1 MVNPPRAGTITAR
14 LLTAPHLFH
23 PGWLLSASPRTGPP
37 GTGPPGTGPPG
48 TGPPG
53 HGSPGTGPPGTG
65 PPGTGSP
72 GTGPPGTGPPGHGSP
87 GTGPPGHGSP
97 GTGPPG
103 TGSTDRAPSGTAPTS
118 AGPDDPTEPAG
129 RGQRPKWPRTTRVAT
144 GHGRGAGDTE
154 STEGAGS
161 GAIMDAVPFAAA
173 TPIAPA
179 VAGRLAAAVRAAGER
194 LVFACPVA
202 AARSA
207 EVAATIPADGARIH
221 AALQA
226 LGTPDALVVLPDL
239 SAALLTTPA
248 GFAVAAGP
256 RQFVEAAAG
265 ADVRRART
273 GFAEF
278 ALACAKS
285 SMQPLHAARYYGC
298 ALSGRPWRPF
308 WLAWSRAED
317 VPRGSGIGGQLSAMR
332 QFVEGGLSAADFERM
347 FRSARQREMWAGE
360 RAAGPLAAAL
370 DSTCWALDGYVPP
383 DEGYPRTP
391 GQFDLD
397 GLREAVSVALRDV

>member
-1 MVNPPRAGTITAR
+1 MVSPPPAGTVTAR
-14 LLTAPHLFH
+14 LLAAPHLFH
-23 PGWLLSASPRTGPP
+23 PGWLLGVSPRTGPP
-37 GTGPPGTGPPG
+37 GTGGPGTSLAG
-48 TGPPG
+48 TGVP
-53 HGSPGTGPPGTG
+53 
-65 PPGTGSP
+65 
-72 GTGPPGTGPPGHGSP
+72 
-87 GTGPPGHGSP
+87 
-97 GTGPPG
+97 
-103 TGSTDRAPSGTAPTS
+103 DQAPSGTAPAW
-118 AGPDDPTEPAG
+118 AGPDDHPEGAG
-129 RGQRPKWPRTTRVAT
+129 RGERPKWPHSTRVAA
-144 GHGRGAGDTE
+144 GHGRGTDGAAG
-154 STEGAGS
+154 TEGAGS

-179 VAGRLAAAVRAAGER
+179 VAGRLAAAVRAVGER
-194 LVFACPVA
+194 LVFACPA

-239 SAALLTTPA
+239 SAALLTTSA

-265 ADVRRART
+265 ADVRRARA

-278 ALACAKS
+278 ALASAAS

-308 WLAWSRAED
+308 WLAWSSAED
-317 VPRGSGIGGQLSAMR
+317 VPSSSGIGGQLSAMR
-332 QFVEGGLSAADFERM
+332 RFVDGRLSAADFGRT
-347 FRSARQREMWAGE
+347 FRASRQQEMRAGE
-360 RAAGPLAAAL
+360 RAAGLLAAAL
-370 DSTCWALDGYVPP
+370 DSTCWALDGYIPP

-391 GQFDLD
+391 GQLDLG
-397 GLREAVSVALRDV
+397 GLRAAVSVALRDA